1 MVCSLSDRMKSD
13 SNRIVVATTEDQT
26 RETFGV
32 FEKYLITLGNVSFDD
47 QIKIYPAI
55 NKFVV

>member
-32 FEKYLITLGNVSFDD
+32 FEITSGNVSLDD